1 MTDDQTVRY
10 EQPAAGVVRIVM
22 NRPAARNAQ
31 NLAMGY
37 ALNAAFD
44 RAVADDTVKVIV
56 LAAADPHFS
65 SGHDLR
71 GDGGVV
77 LGEQP
82 TVSNWGGFAQP
93 GAHGRFAREQE
104 IYLQNT
110 RRWRNLPKPTIAA
123 VQGRCIAGGLML
135 AWACDIIIASDDA
148 LFCDPVVAMG
158 VLGVEWFV
166 HPWELGARKA
176 KEFLFTADNWTAAE
190 AHRLGMVNQVVPR
203 AELDSAVLAMASRI
217 AAKPAFAL
225 AMAKQAVNQTL
236 DIMGQQSAVDAA
248 FGLHHL
254 CHAHNMEVFG
264 RVVDPGGVQL
274 PAAAPAARRP
284 PEGEHA

>member
-1 MTDDQTVRY
+1 MSDYTTLLY
-10 EQPAAGVVRIVM
+10 EQPAPGVARIVI
-22 NRPAARNAQ
+22 NRPEARNAQ
-31 NLAMGY
+31 NLEMGY
-37 ALNAAFD
+37 ELNAAFD
-44 RAVADDTVKVIV
+44 RAVLDDSVKVIV

-77 LGEQP
+77 LGDRP
-82 TVSNWGGFAQP
+82 IVSSWGGFKQA

-110 RRWRNLPKPTIAA
+110 RRWRNLAKPTIAA

-135 AWACDIIIASDDA
+135 AWACDLIVASDDA
-148 LFCDPVVAMG
+148 TFCDPVVTMG
-158 VLGVEWFV
+158 VCGVEWFV

-176 KEFLFTADNWTAAE
+176 KEFLFTADDWSAQE

-203 AELDSAVLAMASRI
+203 ADLQAEVLKLALRI

-225 AMAKQAVNQTL
+225 QMVKKAVNQTL
-236 DIMGQQSAVDAA
+236 DIMGQQSSIDQA
-248 FGLHHL
+248 FALHHL
-254 CHAHNMEVFG
+254 CHAHNMQEFG
-264 RVVDPGGVQL
+264 QVIDPAGM
-274 PAAAPAARRP
+274 PAAVKRKV
-284 PEGEHA
+284 